1 MVIPF
6 LQIVA
11 VLYMTLMTE
20 AFGATDAGKTYRCT
34 AKDAVS
40 LQDDGTLG
48 KDMTTEESRKRLDG
62 IIIDTLTGAL
72 TYPGG
77 RREIWHVVQKGNV
90 NKDYVLL
97 PPYLPKAEGYVLLPP
112 FLPKA
117 VYPQEAAKTGATN
130 FIRVRDWSSDPQV
143 KFMVFELSILVTG
156 TCEVVR

>member
-1 MVIPF
+1 
-6 LQIVA
+6 
-11 VLYMTLMTE
+11 MTLMTA

-48 KDMTTEESRKRLDG
+48 KDMTAEESRKRLDG

-97 PPYLPKAEGYVLLPP
+97 PPYLPKAAGYVLLPP
-112 FLPKA
+112 FLFN
-117 VYPQEAAKTGATN
+117 PQEAAKTGATN
-130 FIRVRDWSSDPQV
+130 FIRVRDWSSDPRV

>member
-1 MVIPF
+1 
-6 LQIVA
+6 
-11 VLYMTLMTE
+11 MT
-20 AFGATDAGKTYRCT
+20 A
-34 AKDAVS
+34 
-40 LQDDGTLG
+40 
-48 KDMTTEESRKRLDG
+48 EESRKRLDG

-97 PPYLPKAEGYVLLPP
+97 PPYLPKAADYVLLPP
-112 FLPKA
+112 FLFN
-117 VYPQEAAKTGATN
+117 PQEAAKTGATN
-130 FIRVRDWSSDPQV
+130 FIRVRDWSSDPRV

>member
-48 KDMTTEESRKRLDG
+48 KDMTAEESRKRLDG

-90 NKDYVLL
+90 NKDC
-97 PPYLPKAEGYVLLPP
+97 
-112 FLPKA
+112 
-117 VYPQEAAKTGATN
+117 AAPSL
-130 FIRVRDWSSDPQV
+130 SSKGRGLCPAPSFSS
-143 KFMVFELSILVTG
+143 KS
-156 TCEVVR
+156 R

>member
-1 MVIPF
+1 
-6 LQIVA
+6 
-11 VLYMTLMTE
+11 MTLMTA

-97 PPYLPKAEGYVLLPP
+97 PPYLPKAAGYVLLPP
-112 FLPKA
+112 FLFN
-117 VYPQEAAKTGATN
+117 PQEAAKTGATN
-130 FIRVRDWSSDPQV
+130 FIRVRDWSSDPRV

>member
-11 VLYMTLMTE
+11 VLYMTE
-20 AFGATDAGKTYRCT
+20 AFGATDADKTYRCT

-48 KDMTTEESRKRLDG
+48 KDMTAEESRKRLDG

-97 PPYLPKAEGYVLLPP
+97 PPYLPKAAGYVLLPP
-112 FLPKA
+112 FLFN
-117 VYPQEAAKTGATN
+117 PQEAAKTGATN
-130 FIRVRDWSSDPQV
+130 FIRVRDWSSDPRV